1 MVACYFEHFPFVL
14 FPISYL
20 NDAFDV
26 LLQALCLPLLL
37 WSRVLQR
44 LNSYGFTVAAL
55 VALASLKG
63 FSLLSSAQFQL
74 MMERAL
80 PLGPQSQCCL
90 HDYKTRRDEIIQETR
105 TLWQVSSSV
114 VLLVCVALTMYPVYS
129 LLRVWGTHLIGPDG
143 SLHTEQAA
151 SPFFIGE
158 ILIVMMRNQNII
170 RPNTLIIFILQ
181 WNRVTADQPPPH
193 CPPPA
198 GSLLSFPSGPRWH
211 SMSHYRSS
219 KQTSVPASSCE
230 RAPSLI
236 DSPDG

>member
-26 LLQALCLPLLL
+26 SLQALRLPLLL

-44 LNSYGFTVAAL
+44 LNSNGFTVA
-55 VALASLKG
+55 ALASLKG
-63 FSLLSSAQFQL
+63 FSLLASTQFQL

-90 HDYKTRRDEIIQETR
+90 HDYKTRWDEIIQETR

-114 VLLVCVALTMYPVYS
+114 VLLVCVALTVYPVYS
-129 LLRVWGTHLIGPDG
+129 LHHVWGTHLIGPDR

-151 SPFFIGE
+151 SPFFIRE
-158 ILIVMMRNQNII
+158 ILIVMMRNENII
-170 RPNTLIIFILQ
+170 RPNALMIFILQ
-181 WNRVTADQPPPH
+181 WNRVIADLPPPH

-198 GSLLSFPSGPRWH
+198 GSLLSFPSDPRWH

-230 RAPSLI
+230 RAPSLTG
-236 DSPDG
+236 SPDG

>member
-1 MVACYFEHFPFVL
+1 MVACYFKHFPFVL

-26 LLQALCLPLLL
+26 LLQALRLPLLL

-44 LNSYGFTVAAL
+44 LNSYGFTV
-55 VALASLKG
+55 ASLKG

-151 SPFFIGE
+151 SSFFIGE
-158 ILIVMMRNQNII
+158 ILIVMMRN
-170 RPNTLIIFILQ
+170 
-181 WNRVTADQPPPH
+181 
-193 CPPPA
+193 
-198 GSLLSFPSGPRWH
+198 
-211 SMSHYRSS
+211 
-219 KQTSVPASSCE
+219 
-230 RAPSLI
+230 
-236 DSPDG
+236 